1 VAPVLGAAVREGPGC
16 AGVGREDGMDL
27 CVTAAAQPLQR
38 RGHRGSRW
46 DGGRGPAAGTS
57 RSPRGRIACASTSG
71 AHSAATGALV
81 GLAAPPSRPP
91 TPRRF

>member
-1 VAPVLGAAVREGPGC
+1 MAPVLGAAVREGPGC

-46 DGGRGPAAGTS
+46 DGGARSGGWHQPVAAGKDRMRKYVGCS
-57 RSPRGRIACASTSG
+57 LRCHGCAGRTGRAAQ
-71 AHSAATGALV
+71 SATDATEV
-81 GLAAPPSRPP
+81 
-91 TPRRF
+91 